1 MGKYIIE
8 LDENAKEVVVISLED
23 GDMWTGTME
32 VEDLEQLNSDYINE
46 HFGDLQDTAYQRG
59 LEDGKKATWEAVRKV
74 IHLPEGVVLDLF
86 TDCYS
91 SVCTVLQ
98 VFLKYEG
105 SEVIE
110 KLKAYEK
117 KQSDKIKVGDE
128 VVSKHSGI
136 KGILLEPE
144 TEHLLATVIIPS
156 QRWRTIYDAHVNLKK
171 TGKHYDIE
179 KLLEAMKHD

>member
-1 MGKYIIE
+1 M
-8 LDENAKEVVVISLED
+8 
-23 GDMWTGTME
+23 
-32 VEDLEQLNSDYINE
+32 
-46 HFGDLQDTAYQRG
+46 
-59 LEDGKKATWEAVRKV
+59 
-74 IHLPEGVVLDLF
+74 LDLF

-91 SVCTVLQ
+91 SVCTALQ

-110 KLKAYEK
+110 KLKAYEE
-117 KQSDKIKVGDE
+117 KQDDKITAGDE

-144 TEHLLATVIIPS
+144 IGDTFATVIVPS
-156 QRWRTIYDAHVNLKK
+156 ERWRTHCIRHADLTK